1 MIPFIVTSPKNNTGI
16 VFVWEVYKLLAV
28 FINAHKTLAFTNNY
42 YIIILIKYAFSHFF
56 DAGFSRMSL
65 ILANTTSLIA
75 ITNKV
80 GCIMLLQAWQ
90 YHIIVYCPRSGNR
103 TTFDIHS

>member
-1 MIPFIVTSPKNNTGI
+1 MIPFIVTSPTNNTGI
-16 VFVWEVYKLLAV
+16 VIVCAVYKVLAV
-28 FINAHKTLAFTNNY
+28 FINAHKTLAFAHNY
-42 YIIILIKYAFSHFF
+42 YIIILIKCGFSHFF

-80 GCIMLLQAWQ
+80 WL
-90 YHIIVYCPRSGNR
+90 YHVVTGLAIPNYCLRSA
-103 TTFDIHS
+103 IWE